1 MYLSMKNTHPKEER
15 TFMLVKPDGVK
26 RGLVGECIRRIE
38 QRGLKIIALKMIVSS
53 AEHAR
58 LHYSGTEAWLQGMGE
73 KTLATYRK
81 YGKDPTQ
88 EVGNDDSLAIGKLV
102 YQWNTDFL
110 TSGPVIA
117 LVISG
122 IHAIDMVRKIVG
134 KTIPAFAEMGT
145 IRGDFSVDSPVLA
158 NESKRA
164 IHNIVHASGD
174 PDEAAHEIEHW
185 FSPEEIHDYKRAEED
200 IMF

>member
-1 MYLSMKNTHPKEER
+1 MVQEKHPKEER

-26 RGLVGECIRRIE
+26 RGLVGECVRRIE
-38 QRGLKIIALKMIVSS
+38 QRGLKIIALKMIC
-53 AEHAR
+53 ATEEHAHG
-58 LHYSGTEAWLQGMGE
+58 HYPGTDEWMSGMGG
-73 KTLATYRK
+73 KTLETYAK
-81 YGKDPTQ
+81 YGKDAQKELGTKDPL
-88 EVGNDDSLAIGKLV
+88 EIGKKV

-110 TSGPVIA
+110 ASGPTVAI
-117 LVISG
+117 VISG

-158 NESKRA
+158 NAGKRA
-164 IHNIVHASGD
+164 IHNLVHASGD
-174 PDEAAHEIEHW
+174 PKEADHEIEHW